1 MAGRGKWKS
10 SLGFVLAAAGS
21 AVGLGNIW
29 RFPYVTGK
37 NGGALFLFIYILAV
51 IFLGL
56 SVMYAELSLGR
67 HTHRNPVGAFE
78 AIKPGSLW
86 KGVGYLGVITGVGI
100 LSYYAVIAGWTLY
113 YMVISAFGKFRQG
126 ITQIQVN
133 RMFSSFTSSPPM
145 TITLLFV
152 FIFIT
157 CWVVSKG
164 ISSGIEKWTNILMPL
179 LFLILLFLSIYS
191 MTLPGASKG
200 LSFYLKPDFSKLSFS
215 LILAAI
221 GQAFFSLS
229 LGMGAM
235 ITYGSYLTKKENLF
249 AAGIEVV
256 TFDTLVA
263 FLAGIVIFPAVFT
276 FNLSPSAGPSLIFK
290 TLPFIFSKLPLGGLF
305 GTLFFILLAI
315 AALTSTISL
324 VEVATS
330 YLVDEKKVKRTK
342 AAFLVG
348 AIAFLI
354 GIPSALASSVNIFKH
369 FAFGKDFLSL
379 MDFTWGNLSLTLG
392 GLLLSIFVAYIW
404 GARKAAREI
413 RAQKNRKFHGEDI
426 WVVMVKVFVPLIL
439 IIILGSLII

>member
-1 MAGRGKWKS
+1 MAERGKWKS

-37 NGGALFLFIYILAV
+37 NGGALFLFLYILSV

-86 KGVGYLGVITGVGI
+86 KGVGYLGVITGIGI

-113 YMVISAFGKFRQG
+113 YMVISGLGKFKQG
-126 ITQIQVN
+126 ITQAQVN
-133 RMFSSFTSSPPM
+133 ELFSSFTSSPSL
-145 TITLLFV
+145 TIFLLFI
-152 FIFIT
+152 FLFIT
-157 CWVVSKG
+157 SWVVSQG
-164 ISSGIEKWTNILMPL
+164 ISSGIERWTNVLMPL

-191 MTLPGASKG
+191 LTLPGASRG
-200 LSFYLKPDFSKLSFS
+200 ISFYLKPDFSKLSFKIVLS
-215 LILAAI
+215 AI

-235 ITYGSYLTKKENLF
+235 ITYGSYLKKEENLF
-249 AAGIEVV
+249 SAGIEVV
-256 TFDTLVA
+256 IFDTLVA
-263 FLAGIVIFPAVFT
+263 FLAGIVIFPAVFS
-276 FNLSPSAGPSLIFK
+276 FNLSPAEGPSLIFK
-290 TLPFIFSKLPLGGLF
+290 TLPFIFSKLPLGVF
-305 GTLFFILLAI
+305 IGTLFFILLAI

-330 YLVDEKKVKRTK
+330 YLVDERKMARKK

-348 AIAFLI
+348 AIAFII
-354 GIPSALASSVNIFKH
+354 GIPSALASSVSTFSN

-379 MDFTWGNLSLTLG
+379 MDFIWANLSLPLG
-392 GLLLSIFVAYIW
+392 GLLLSIFVGYVW
-404 GARKAAREI
+404 GAKNAAKEI
-413 RAQKNRKFHGEDI
+413 RHYKDKKFPGEDI
-426 WVVMVKVFVPLIL
+426 WVFLIKYFVPLALL
-439 IIILGSLII
+439 IIIGSMIV